1 MSISTRVATCTGAR
15 PFRAFPA
22 PGTAPPRPRG
32 RFRQNRDHDEPH
44 TPAEPAYADRTFRSG
59 AGLVSGALLI
69 LLVGWIGGDAVVQGK
84 GWVPWLALAA
94 LLTVIPLIVAFT
106 LRPAVFA
113 DEERIR
119 IRNPFRTI
127 VLPWSDV
134 STVRATYSSEIFT
147 HDGAKYQLWAV
158 PVSLRERKRAA
169 RKATQQAHDDP
180 YGRTSVHA
188 DVRDSHARAAAA
200 DQTVGDLRELAE
212 RAGRR
217 EEPGTTTA
225 SVRWAYEV
233 IAPAVV
239 GLVLLVVLLAIG

>member
-1 MSISTRVATCTGAR
+1 MTSPT
-15 PFRAFPA
+15 
-22 PGTAPPRPRG
+22 PPSQP
-32 RFRQNRDHDEPH
+32 
-44 TPAEPAYADRTFRSG
+44 TYADRTFRSG

-94 LLTVIPLIVAFT
+94 LLMVIPLIVAFT

-127 VLPWSDV
+127 VLPWADV
-134 STVRATYSSEIFT
+134 STVRAAYSSEIFT
-147 HDGAKYQLWAV
+147 HGGDKYQLWAV

-188 DVRDSHARAAAA
+188 DVRDSAGRAAAA
-200 DQTVGDLRELAE
+200 DQTVSDLRELAE
-212 RAGRR
+212 RAGTR
-217 EEPGTTTA
+217 EEPSTTTA

-239 GLVLLVVLLAIG
+239 GAVLLAVLLALA

>member
-1 MSISTRVATCTGAR
+1 MTSPT
-15 PFRAFPA
+15 P
-22 PGTAPPRPRG
+22 
-32 RFRQNRDHDEPH
+32 
-44 TPAEPAYADRTFRSG
+44 PAEPAYADRTFRSV

-69 LLVGWIGGDAVVQGK
+69 LLVGWIGGDAVLRGN
-84 GWVPWLALAA
+84 GWVPWQALAA
-94 LLTVIPLIVAFT
+94 LLTLIPLIVAFT

-113 DEERIR
+113 GEERIR

-127 VLPWSDV
+127 VLPWTDVSDV
-134 STVRATYSSEIFT
+134 RASYSSELFT
-147 HDGAKYQLWAV
+147 RDGKKYQLWAV

-188 DVRDSHARAAAA
+188 DVRDAQARAAAA
-200 DQTVGDLRELAE
+200 DQTVQDLRELAE

-217 EEPGTTTA
+217 KEESTTTA

-239 GLVLLVVLLAIG
+239 GAVLLVVLLSIA